1 MRRLP
6 LLVAACLLPCLVSA
20 CSLFEGGAL
29 GRKYVVFFGQDSAAL
44 DQPSRKVVAEAAE
57 AAADNPDMEVLVAG
71 YAAAHGSLSADEAL
85 SVKRGEIVA
94 SALRA
99 DGVAANRIHLS
110 SRKPANEDPRVAA
123 RRVEIDF
130 SR

>member
-6 LLVAACLLPCLVSA
+6 LLLAACLLGGLSG
-20 CSLFEGGAL
+20 CSVFEGGAL
-29 GRKYVVFFGQDSAAL
+29 GRKYVVFFSTGSAAL
-44 DQPSRKVVAEAAE
+44 DRPARNVVSDAAD
-57 AAADNPDMEVLVAG
+57 AAADNPALDIQVAG
-71 YAAAHGSLSADEAL
+71 YSAAHGSVSADEQL
-85 SVKRGEIVA
+85 SARRADVVA

-99 DGVAANRIHLS
+99 DGVAANRIQVRPRAPS
-110 SRKPANEDPRVAA
+110 NEDPGVGA

>member
-6 LLVAACLLPCLVSA
+6 LSLAVCSLPVLLGA

-29 GRKYVVFFGQDSAAL
+29 GRKYVVFFGKDSARL
-44 DQPSRKVVAEAAE
+44 DAPARDVVAEAADK
-57 AAADNPDMEVLVAG
+57 AADNPTLDLLVEG
-71 YAAAHGSLSADEAL
+71 SAAAHGSLSADEAL
-85 SVKRGEIVA
+85 SARRGEVVA

-99 DGVAANRIHLS
+99 DGVAANRIRVRPRDPS
-110 SRKPANEDPRVAA
+110 NEDPEVGA

-130 SR
+130 GN